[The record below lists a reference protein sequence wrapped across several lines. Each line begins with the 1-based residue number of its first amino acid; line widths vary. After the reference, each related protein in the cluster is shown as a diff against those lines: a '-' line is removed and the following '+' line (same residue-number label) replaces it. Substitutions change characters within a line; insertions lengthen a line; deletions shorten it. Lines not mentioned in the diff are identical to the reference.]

1 MYNIAIIDDDPDLL
15 GMIAKYL
22 DRRDELNITTF
33 NSAKE
38 AFSNLKTNKF
48 DLILSDIIM
57 DGMTGVELL
66 KEIKEHNPNQK
77 IILMTSF
84 STEERIII
92 CDDLEADDYITKP
105 FISIRDVEN
114 KILDNL
120 GL

>member
-1 MYNIAIIDDDPDLL
+1 MYNIAVIDDDPELL
-15 GMIAKYL
+15 SMISKYL
-22 DRRDELNITTF
+22 DRREEFNITTF

-38 AFSNLKTNKF
+38 AFNELKTNKF
-48 DLILSDIIM
+48 DIILSDIIM
-57 DGMTGVELL
+57 DAMTGVEML
-66 KEIKEHNPNQK
+66 KEIKKFNPKQK

-92 CDDLEADDYITKP
+92 CDNLEADDYITKP